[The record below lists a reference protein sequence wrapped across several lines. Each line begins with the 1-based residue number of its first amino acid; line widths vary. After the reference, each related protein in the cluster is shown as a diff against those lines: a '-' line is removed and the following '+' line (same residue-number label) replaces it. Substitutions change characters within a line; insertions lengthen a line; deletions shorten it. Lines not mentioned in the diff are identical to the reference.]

1 MRLLKD
7 TEELEMFDTEVIQEI
22 IEYKWMTYGRS
33 HHMMGLAMHFVYTFT
48 LTLYV
53 NEVYLVP
60 DNEYTGMYT
69 VMLGLGLLY
78 PMSYELK

>member
-1 MRLLKD
+1 
-7 TEELEMFDTEVIQEI
+7 MFDTEVIQEI
-22 IEYKWMTYGRS
+22 IQYKWITYGRS

-60 DNEYTGMYT
+60 DNEQQGIYTI
-69 VMLGLGLLY
+69 MLGLGLLY
-78 PMSYELK
+78 PMSYEFR